1 MIPKTSTLP
10 KLADAARFDVIVV
23 GAGAS
28 GIPAAIAAARQ
39 GARVALLEEHLEPGG
54 APVDEYITLLCGGPR
69 VGLFL
74 EMANQLNA
82 RHNITGQPVVPFEQG
97 GCANHGRDYW
107 YLPTAYRQ
115 VLGAMIAAEPNITL
129 VGGARVEDVLVDESG
144 PRRRIFG
151 VLAEGPLGSRRTF
164 AAPVTIDATGAGEL
178 AALAGFETRY
188 GRDARRDFDEPYGP
202 DEADSAVQPCTWM
215 FISQRLR
222 PGARMP
228 GKLLGGFV
236 ESNYT
241 WVGNAADPDFI
252 ARQAGAYLHWG
263 VTVRCDD
270 TRDPAA
276 VARAQRAAFVKFEP
290 ELAVFQER
298 GFAIHLAPRIGI
310 RESRRVL
317 GETVVTAAD
326 LLAGRFP
333 DDTVAVCDF
342 FLDAWGE
349 HDKLPR
355 TNVRAGIPYRALI
368 PRAAEGLLVAGKAI
382 SGTHLAMSA
391 YRVQP
396 SMASVGTAAGIA
408 AAMAATHKTDVRSID
423 VDALRARL
431 RAMGVID

>member
-1 MIPKTSTLP
+1 MNCLAPGKTTLP
-10 KLADAARFDVIVV
+10 
-23 GAGAS
+23 
-28 GIPAAIAAARQ
+28 
-39 GARVALLEEHLEPGG
+39 
-54 APVDEYITLLCGGPR
+54 T
-69 VGLFL
+69 
-74 EMANQLNA
+74 
-82 RHNITGQPVVPFEQG
+82 
-97 GCANHGRDYW
+97 
-107 YLPTAYRQ
+107 LPTLP
-115 VLGAMIAAEPNITL
+115 LGLA
-129 VGGARVEDVLVDESG
+129 
-144 PRRRIFG
+144 PRRSKA
-151 VLAEGPLGSRRTF
+151 VSY
-164 AAPVTIDATGAGEL
+164 L
-178 AALAGFETRY
+178 AALAALAAATLVGCTGERPAAPEAKAEAAAPVSAAEDVWFGTLMSNPANIARNVEAGITHATVAVHWSRAEPEP
-188 GRDARRDFDEPYGP
+188 GRFSTDYFAAMRDFDEPYGP